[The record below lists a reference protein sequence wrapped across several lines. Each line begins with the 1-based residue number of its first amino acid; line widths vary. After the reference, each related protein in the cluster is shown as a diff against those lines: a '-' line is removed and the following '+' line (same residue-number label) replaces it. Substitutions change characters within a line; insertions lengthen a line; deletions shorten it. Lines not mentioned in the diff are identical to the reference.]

1 MTQTPPVVYILHGD
15 DEFAIA
21 QTVAELKSM
30 LGDEAAATM
39 NLSQLDGRVVPL
51 DELLSAAGVMPFLSK
66 RRLVVYHHP
75 LAHLKSKPEREF
87 FLESLERIPES
98 TALVLVHD
106 APLLSASERR
116 KHKTHWLEDWAEAHP
131 KRVYL
136 REFSLPKGAAM
147 SRWIQGQAKTYGGQF
162 SSAGA
167 SLLAS
172 MVGEDTRL
180 ADQEIQKLLAYVDFT
195 RPVEPEDVEN
205 LTADT
210 VPGDIFVMVDALG
223 HQNGKQALG
232 MLKRLLEEQ
241 EPILIFGMIVR
252 QFRLLLLA
260 REIMD
265 EGGRKDEI
273 ARRLKLHPYVA
284 DKMSVQ
290 ARSFTISTLETVFR
304 QLLDIDEAM
313 KTGQIEAELALDT
326 LVAAFTN

>member
-1 MTQTPPVVYILHGD
+1 MVQTPPVVYILHGD
-15 DEFAIA
+15 DEFAIS
-21 QTVAELKSM
+21 QTIAELENM
-30 LGDEAAATM
+30 LGDEAMVAM
-39 NLSQLDGRVVPL
+39 NLSQLDGRFVAL
-51 DELLSAAGVMPFLSK
+51 DEVLSAAGAMPFLAK
-66 RRLVVYHHP
+66 RRLVVLRHP
-75 LAHLKSKPEREF
+75 LARLKSKAEREA

-98 TALVLVHD
+98 TALVLVQD
-106 APLLSASERR
+106 TPLLSERERR
-116 KHKTHWLEDWAEAHP
+116 HHKRHWLEKWADQHP
-131 KRVYL
+131 QRVYL

-147 SRWIQGQAKTYGGQF
+147 SRWIQEQAKTYGGQF
-162 SSAGA
+162 SSSGA

-172 MVGEDTRL
+172 LVGEDTRL

-223 HQNGKQALG
+223 NQNGSQALG

-241 EPILIFGMIVR
+241 EPFSIFGMIVR

-265 EGGRKDEI
+265 AGGGNADI
-273 ARRLKLHPYVA
+273 ARELKLHPYVA
-284 DKMSVQ
+284 GKMSAQ

-304 QLLDIDEAM
+304 QLLDIDESM

-326 LVAAFTN
+326 LVAAFTG

>member
-30 LGDEAAATM
+30 LGDEATATM
-39 NLSQLDGRVVPL
+39 NLTQLDGRVDPL
-51 DELLSAAGVMPFLSK
+51 EDLLSAAGAMPFLSK
-66 RRLVVYHHP
+66 RRLVVFRHP
-75 LAHLKSKPEREF
+75 LARLKSQ
-87 FLESLERIPES
+87 
-98 TALVLVHD
+98 
-106 APLLSASERR
+106 SE
-116 KHKTHWLEDWAEAHP
+116 
-131 KRVYL
+131 
-136 REFSLPKGAAM
+136 
-147 SRWIQGQAKTYGGQF
+147 GQAKTYGGQF
-162 SSAGA
+162 SSSGA

-172 MVGEDTRL
+172 LVGEDTRL

-223 HQNGKQALG
+223 NQNGKQALG

-265 EGGRKDEI
+265 AGGSKDEI
-273 ARRLKLHPYVA
+273 ARKLKLFPFVA
-284 DKMSVQ
+284 DKMSAQ
-290 ARSFTISTLETVFR
+290 ARSFTIFTLESVFK

-313 KTGQIEAELALDT
+313 KTGQIEGELALET

>member
-1 MTQTPPVVYILHGD
+1 MVPPPVVYILHGD
-15 DEFAIA
+15 DEFEIA
-21 QTVAELKSM
+21 QTIAELENM
-30 LGDEAAATM
+30 LGDEAMVAM
-39 NLSQLDGRVVPL
+39 NLSQLDGRFVTL
-51 DELLSAAGVMPFLSK
+51 DEVLSAAGAMPFLAK
-66 RRLVVYHHP
+66 RRLVVLRHP
-75 LAHLKSKPEREF
+75 LARLKSKAEREA
-87 FLESLERIPES
+87 FLESMERIPES
-98 TALVLVHD
+98 TALVLVQD
-106 APLLSASERR
+106 TPLLSERERR
-116 KHKTHWLEDWAEAHP
+116 QHKRHWLEKWADQHP
-131 KRVYL
+131 QRVYL

-147 SRWIQGQAKTYGGQF
+147 SRWIQEQAKTYGGQF
-162 SSAGA
+162 SSSGA

-172 MVGEDTRL
+172 LVGADTRL

-223 HQNGKQALG
+223 NQNGSQALG

-241 EPILIFGMIVR
+241 EPFSIFGMIVR

-265 EGGRKDEI
+265 AGGGNADI
-273 ARRLKLHPYVA
+273 ARELKLHPYVA
-284 DKMSVQ
+284 GKMSAQ

-304 QLLDIDEAM
+304 QLLDIDESM

-326 LVAAFTN
+326 LVAAFTG